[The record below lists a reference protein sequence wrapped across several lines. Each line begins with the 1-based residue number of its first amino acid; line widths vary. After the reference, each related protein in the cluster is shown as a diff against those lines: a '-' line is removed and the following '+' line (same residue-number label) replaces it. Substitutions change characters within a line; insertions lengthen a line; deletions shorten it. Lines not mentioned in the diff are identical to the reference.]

1 MTMGSTVVTAA
12 PRASGRTPSSAS
24 DHASERV
31 RRGSRSPTAMGR
43 RWPTTSRTMPPR
55 PDRPTRATLATLGS
69 PPGPGPHRI
78 RARPTPKRSAGKPA
92 RITQDTIATGVTAGP
107 VHFGTGTT
115 TCSDTEAASARTD
128 RPRSPLTGDTTPIGR
143 DLGPGEPPR
152 GRLVTRAFAPSF
164 VGFRREWIRS
174 DVLAGLTVWAVLVPE
189 SLAYATIAG
198 VPPVVGLYAA
208 VPALVLYAVLGS
220 SRHLVVASMSATA
233 ALSAGI
239 VGDLAQGGGD
249 RYMAMTAALAIIT
262 RLLRLA
268 AGLARMGFLA
278 SFISEPVLKGFIVGL
293 ALTIMVGQ
301 LPKLFGIEKGE
312 GDFFAQLWHFVTDV
326 GDADLLST
334 AVGLGTLALVLC
346 LRRWL
351 PR

>member
-1 MTMGSTVVTAA
+1 MTMSSTVVTAA

-115 TCSDTEAASARTD
+115 NCSDTEAASARTD

-143 DLGPGEPPR
+143 DLGSDEPPR

-198 VPPVVGLYAA
+198 VPPRRRAVRRRAGARAVRRRRL
-208 VPALVLYAVLGS
+208 VPA
-220 SRHLVVASMSATA
+220 
-233 ALSAGI
+233 
-239 VGDLAQGGGD
+239 
-249 RYMAMTAALAIIT
+249 
-262 RLLRLA
+262 
-268 AGLARMGFLA
+268 
-278 SFISEPVLKGFIVGL
+278 
-293 ALTIMVGQ
+293 
-301 LPKLFGIEKGE
+301 
-312 GDFFAQLWHFVTDV
+312 
-326 GDADLLST
+326 
-334 AVGLGTLALVLC
+334 
-346 LRRWL
+346 
-351 PR
+351 PRG

>member
-1 MTMGSTVVTAA
+1 
-12 PRASGRTPSSAS
+12 
-24 DHASERV
+24 
-31 RRGSRSPTAMGR
+31 
-43 RWPTTSRTMPPR
+43 MPPR

-143 DLGPGEPPR
+143 DLGSGEPPR

-208 VPALVLYAVLGS
+208 VPALVLYAVVGS
-220 SRHLVVASMSATA
+220 SRHLVVSPMSATA
-233 ALSAGI
+233 ALSAGVVATI
-239 VGDLAQGGGD
+239 GGSGDVVALTTGLVDKPKSHHLDRRAADLAERG
-249 RYMAMTAALAIIT
+249 
-262 RLLRLA
+262 A
-268 AGLARMGFLA
+268 AGGN
-278 SFISEPVLKGFIVGL
+278 P
-293 ALTIMVGQ
+293 
-301 LPKLFGIEKGE
+301 
-312 GDFFAQLWHFVTDV
+312 D
-326 GDADLLST
+326 DLLNTTEVAEWLGRGLSADPGERFADAIAMQSAWRDAVQSFFDREHRTPWWRRLIAGET
-334 AVGLGTLALVLC
+334 ADVVWTDEGA
-346 LRRWL
+346 
-351 PR
+351 